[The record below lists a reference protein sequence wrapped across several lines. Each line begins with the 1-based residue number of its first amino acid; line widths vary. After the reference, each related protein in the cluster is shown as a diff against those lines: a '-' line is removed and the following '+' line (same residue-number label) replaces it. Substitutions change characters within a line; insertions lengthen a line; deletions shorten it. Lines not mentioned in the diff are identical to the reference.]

1 MAASPGASA
10 KDWDFTPAAAAAAK
24 ESELHQLPQA
34 PRPEAEPR

>member
-10 KDWDFTPAAAAAAK
+10 KDWDFTPAAAAAN
-24 ESELHQLPQA
+24 EPELHQLPQA